1 MKFIEI
7 LNLPPPNAELQ
18 KLSIDLVDN
27 WEYNRSISNNI
38 QTLVFGEVDINVSLG
53 GQVSTAEITRMVKEQ
68 YQQYFDV
75 DIGASLSFFKNEK
88 TQPSCLP
95 PHIHPIR
102 TLALNFY
109 IVTGG
114 NNVETTL
121 FRFKYENPISKFLNY
136 YRYDEVD
143 LLGHVIC
150 NNPSWYAFDSSQPHS
165 VENIETTR
173 VLLAITFDPDCKLET
188 ITRQKDINYNIM
200 L

>member
-7 LNLPPPNAELQ
+7 LNLPPPSAELQ

-27 WEYNRSISNNI
+27 WGYNESVSNNI
-38 QTLVFGEVDINVSLG
+38 KTLVFGDVDINMSLG
-53 GQVSTAEITRMVKEQ
+53 GQVATAEITRMVREQ

-114 NNVETTL
+114 NNVATTL
-121 FRFKYENPISKFLNY
+121 FKFKHENPVSKFFNY
-136 YRYDEVD
+136 YQYDQVELQD
-143 LLGHVIC
+143 QVIC
-150 NNPSWYAFDSSQPHS
+150 NNPNWYAFESSKPHS

-173 VLLAITFDPDCKLET
+173 ILLAITFDPESDLNT
-188 ITRQKDINYNIM
+188 ITRQKNIKYKII